1 MIRLGQALHED
12 EGSGSLPEV
21 EALLLQATHDLAA
34 TLGVEPEQALR
45 ALAVVIRRRA
55 DFERL
60 KGAAKATSGRILR

>member
-1 MIRLGQALHED
+1 MIRLGQALHE
-12 EGSGSLPEV
+12 EEAPGSLPEV

-45 ALAVVIRRRA
+45 ALAAVIRRRA